1 MKMEDRCVS
10 CGTIIPEGQQVCRNC
25 MKGGI
30 GTMMRNG
37 EGYPSPTEHEAIRN
51 IEEEKNKYV
60 EEVFDNIEKMLSL
73 IGYELVGICIK
84 DRRSR

>member
-1 MKMEDRCVS
+1 
-10 CGTIIPEGQQVCRNC
+10 
-25 MKGGI
+25 
-30 GTMMRNG
+30 MMRNG

-84 DRRSR
+84 DRRSRKKYSRKGGRYGHQGRK